1 MSEIGSL
8 HNGIAKAIGKVGSE
22 IRNSETQLDINLD
35 GRLRLEQLLSS
46 EKDLDYSEA
55 VTQFNAEIARL
66 EAAQAAFAIF
76 SQRSLFDFILRKP
89 TQVSNWTVLPSNRE
103 QKSWELSVCPS
114 LLGGR

>member
-1 MSEIGSL
+1 MLFRSLEDFSKALVSNDIQSVERAVSEIGGL

-22 IRNSETQLDINLD
+22 IRNSDMQLDINLD

-66 EAAQAAFAIF
+66 EAAQAAFAKI
-76 SQRSLFDFILRKP
+76 SQLSLFEYI
-89 TQVSNWTVLPSNRE
+89 
-103 QKSWELSVCPS
+103 
-114 LLGGR
+114 

>member
-1 MSEIGSL
+1 MISNDLQSVERAVSEIGGL

-35 GRLRLEQLLSS
+35 GRLRLEQLLSG

-66 EAAQAAFAIF
+66 EAAQAAFAKI
-76 SQRSLFDFILRKP
+76 SQL
-89 TQVSNWTVLPSNRE
+89 
-103 QKSWELSVCPS
+103 S
-114 LLGGR
+114 LLVLVYFV